1 MKKAFVLITNES
13 GTDDSVIAHLRDIAS
28 ITNVYG
34 TFGSYDLL
42 TKLESSN
49 EQLMQND
56 ILNGITKINNIKAT
70 LTLLVDGPGIQKIT
84 KIEQE
89 ILDAHMSHAYVVIRC
104 LNSDK
109 NSILKKLEDIV
120 EMIEAYAL
128 IGTYEIICKISAPTY
143 NDLSDIIS
151 SKIRTISEITSTN
164 TINIINQQGFDKN
177 SK

>member
-1 MKKAFVLITNES
+1 MTKAYVLIANES
-13 GTDDSVIAHLRDIAS
+13 GTDDSVIVSLRDIPS

-49 EQLMQND
+49 EQIIQND
-56 ILNGITKINNIKAT
+56 ILNGITKIDNIKAT
-70 LTLLVDGPGIQKIT
+70 LTLLVDGSGIQKTT

-89 ILDAHMSHAYVVIRC
+89 ILDTHMSHAYVVIRC
-104 LNSDK
+104 LNSNK
-109 NSILKKLEDIV
+109 NHIIKKLEEIV
-120 EMIEAYAL
+120 EMIEAYTL
-128 IGTYEIICKISAPTY
+128 IGTFDIICKITAPTY

-151 SKIRTISEITSTN
+151 NKIRTISEITSTN
-164 TINIINQQGFDKN
+164 TINVINQQGFDKN

>member
-1 MKKAFVLITNES
+1 MTKAYVLIANES
-13 GTDDSVIAHLRDIAS
+13 GTDDSVIVSLRDIPS

-49 EQLMQND
+49 EQIIQND
-56 ILNGITKINNIKAT
+56 ILNGITKIDNIKAT
-70 LTLLVDGPGIQKIT
+70 LTLLVDGSGIQKTT

-89 ILDAHMSHAYVVIRC
+89 ILDTHMSHAYVVIRC
-104 LNSDK
+104 LNSNK
-109 NSILKKLEDIV
+109 NHIMKKLEEIV

-128 IGTYEIICKISAPTY
+128 IGTFDIICKITAPTY

-151 SKIRTISEITSTN
+151 NKIRTISEITSTN
-164 TINIINQQGFDKN
+164 TINVINQQGFDKN

>member
-1 MKKAFVLITNES
+1 MGTAYVLIANES
-13 GTDDSVIAHLRDIAS
+13 GTDDSVILSLRDIPS
-28 ITNVYG
+28 ITAVYG

-49 EQLMQND
+49 EQIVQND

-84 KIEQE
+84 KIEQD
-89 ILDAHMSHAYVVIRC
+89 ILDVHMSHAYVVIRC
-104 LNSDK
+104 LNSNK
-109 NSILKKLEDIV
+109 NYVMKKLEEIV
-120 EMIEAYAL
+120 EMIEAHTL
-128 IGTYEIICKISAPTY
+128 IGTFDIICKITAPTY

>member
-1 MKKAFVLITNES
+1 MTKAYVLIANES
-13 GTDDSVIAHLRDIAS
+13 GTDDSVIVSLRDIPS

-49 EQLMQND
+49 EQIIQND
-56 ILNGITKINNIKAT
+56 ILNGITKIDNIKAT
-70 LTLLVDGPGIQKIT
+70 LTLLVDGSGIQKTT

-89 ILDAHMSHAYVVIRC
+89 ILDTHMSHAYVVIRC
-104 LNSDK
+104 LNSNK
-109 NSILKKLEDIV
+109 NHIMKKLEEIV
-120 EMIEAYAL
+120 EMIEAYTL
-128 IGTYEIICKISAPTY
+128 IGTFDIICKITAPTY

-151 SKIRTISEITSTN
+151 NKIRTIPEIKSTN
-164 TINIINQQGFDKN
+164 TINVINKQGFDKN

>member
-1 MKKAFVLITNES
+1 MKKAYVLIANES
-13 GTDDSVIAHLRDIAS
+13 GTDDSVILHLRDIPS

-42 TKLESSN
+42 AKLESSN
-49 EQLMQND
+49 EQIMQND

-70 LTLLVDGPGIQKIT
+70 LTLLVDGPGILKTT

-89 ILDAHMSHAYVVIRC
+89 ILDIHMSHAYVVIRC
-104 LNSDK
+104 LHSHK
-109 NSILKKLEDIV
+109 NNIMKKLEEIV
-120 EMIEAYAL
+120 EIIEAYPL
-128 IGTYEIICKISAPTY
+128 IGTYEIICKITAPTY

-151 SKIRTISEITSTN
+151 KKIRTISEINSTN
-164 TINIINQQGFDKN
+164 TINVINKQGFDQN

>member
-13 GTDDSVIAHLRDIAS
+13 GTDDSVIVSLRDIPS

-42 TKLESSN
+42 AKLESSN
-49 EQLMQND
+49 EQIIRND
-56 ILNGITKINNIKAT
+56 ILHGITKINNIKAT
-70 LTLLVDGPGIQKIT
+70 LTLLVDGIGISKTT

-89 ILDAHMSHAYVVIRC
+89 ILDTHMSHAYVVIHC

-109 NSILKKLEDIV
+109 NSVLKKLEGIA
-120 EMIEAYAL
+120 EMIESYAL
-128 IGTYEIICKISAPTY
+128 IGTFEIICKISAPTY

-164 TINIINQQGFDKN
+164 TINVINQQGFDKN

>member
-1 MKKAFVLITNES
+1 MKSFVLIANES
-13 GTDDSVIAHLRDIAS
+13 GTDDSVITHLRDISS

-70 LTLLVDGPGIQKIT
+70 LTLLVDGPGILKTT

-89 ILDAHMSHAYVVIRC
+89 ILDTHMSHAYVVIRC

-109 NSILKKLEDIV
+109 NSIMKKLEEIV
-120 EMIEAYAL
+120 ELVEAYTL
-128 IGTYEIICKISAPTY
+128 IGTFEIICKISAPTY

-151 SKIRTISEITSTN
+151 NKIRTIPEITSTN
-164 TINIINQQGFDKN
+164 TINVINQQGFDKN
-177 SK
+177 FK

>member
-1 MKKAFVLITNES
+1 MGTAYVLIANES
-13 GTDDSVIAHLRDIAS
+13 GTDDSVILSLREIPS

-49 EQLMQND
+49 EQIVQND

-70 LTLLVDGPGIQKIT
+70 LTLLVDGPGIQKTT

-104 LNSDK
+104 LNSNK
-109 NSILKKLEDIV
+109 NHIMKKLEEII

-128 IGTYEIICKISAPTY
+128 IGTFDIICKITAPTY

-151 SKIRTISEITSTN
+151 NKIRTISEITSTN
-164 TINIINQQGFDKN
+164 TINVINQQGFDKN

>member
-1 MKKAFVLITNES
+1 MTKAYVLIANES
-13 GTDDSVIAHLRDIAS
+13 GTDDSVIVSLRDIPS

-49 EQLMQND
+49 EQIIQND
-56 ILNGITKINNIKAT
+56 ILNGITKIDNIKAT
-70 LTLLVDGPGIQKIT
+70 LTLLVDGSGIQKTT

-89 ILDAHMSHAYVVIRC
+89 ILDTHMSHAYVVIRC
-104 LNSDK
+104 LNSNK
-109 NSILKKLEDIV
+109 NHIMKKLEEIV
-120 EMIEAYAL
+120 EMIEAYTL
-128 IGTYEIICKISAPTY
+128 IGTFDIICKITAPTY

-151 SKIRTISEITSTN
+151 NKIRTISEITSTN
-164 TINIINQQGFDKN
+164 TINVINQQGFDKN